1 MKTASVR
8 ELKNQTSALLRQAS
22 QEDVVITSR
31 GRPVARL
38 VGMTENDL
46 ILKKGRRTLTAEDKK
61 RMFRVLRRIW
71 KIEPEPGKKWVDNRL
86 HDQVLY
92 GGDDGA
98 L

>member
-8 ELKNQTSALLRQAS
+8 ELKNQTSALLRHAAV
-22 QEDVVITSR
+22 EDVVITSR

-38 VGMTENDL
+38 VGMGE
-46 ILKKGRRTLTAEDKK
+46 RTLTPADKK
-61 RMFRVLRRIW
+61 RMFRVLSRIW
-71 KIEPEPGKKWVDNRL
+71 KLKPEKGKTWVDNRL

-92 GGDDGA
+92 GGDKV

>member
-8 ELKNQTSALLRQAS
+8 ELKNQTSALLRQAAT
-22 QEDVVITSR
+22 EDVVITSR

-38 VGMTENDL
+38 VGMSDNDL
-46 ILKKGRRTLTAEDKK
+46 ILKRGRRTLTPEDKK

-71 KIEPEPGKKWVDNRL
+71 KLKPEKGKTWVDNRL

-92 GGDDGA
+92 GGDRV